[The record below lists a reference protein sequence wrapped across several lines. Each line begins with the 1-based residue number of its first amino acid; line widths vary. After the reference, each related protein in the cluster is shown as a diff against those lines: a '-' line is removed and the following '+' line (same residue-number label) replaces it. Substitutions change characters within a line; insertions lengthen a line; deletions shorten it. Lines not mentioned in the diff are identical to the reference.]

1 MSEMIFRELCRHTVD
16 SAPGRYVALNR
27 TVLVKVKIIDLEKK
41 KARAVFRNSSC
52 LDCVVSGW
60 GKPKAE
66 PVFVRDRASV
76 R

>member
-41 KARAVFRNSSC
+41 KARAVLRNSSC
-52 LDCVVSGW
+52 L
-60 GKPKAE
+60 
-66 PVFVRDRASV
+66 FSV
-76 R
+76 EWTQQT